1 MENMKKTSQIMQ
13 KKDAKKVWQYIRS
26 KLKTNNPIPD
36 LKTGTNEKTNSDEEK
51 AEVLLKFF
59 SSVFTIKEDG
69 EIPKPTHID
78 VEKMA
83 NIEIGIEEVKKRLKD
98 LNENKSPGPDGI
110 HPKIYKEL
118 NNTLAHPLHILFNE
132 TLRAGKIPDQWRTA
146 FITAIHK

>member
-1 MENMKKTSQIMQ
+1 MQ

-59 SSVFTIKEDG
+59 SSVFTIEEDG

-110 HPKIYKEL
+110 HPKIYKASAPH
-118 NNTLAHPLHILFNE
+118 TV
-132 TLRAGKIPDQWRTA
+132 
-146 FITAIHK
+146 